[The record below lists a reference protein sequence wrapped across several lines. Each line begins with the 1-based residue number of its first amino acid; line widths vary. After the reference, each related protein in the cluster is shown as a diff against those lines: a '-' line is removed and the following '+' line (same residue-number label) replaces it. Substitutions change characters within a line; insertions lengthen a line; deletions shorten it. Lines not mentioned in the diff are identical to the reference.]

1 MIVSRSRA
9 SLAAELGVEVIDL
22 TDQFVDA
29 LRNVLPAL
37 MRLSEIALK
46 RLDSLHPRRQLLTE
60 GSVLFAKS
68 LGRIDQRGDGAFETI
83 EVVRRIGLGG
93 LYDSTTDDLG
103 NDSPQTFRIVPI
115 SRSPSRN
122 SGGFRVIRRLN
133 SSVSRDFQNRG

>member
-22 TDQFVDA
+22 TDQLVDA
-29 LRNVLPAL
+29 LRDVLPAL
-37 MRLSEIALK
+37 MRLPEIALQ
-46 RLDSLHPRRQLLTE
+46 RLDSLHPGRQLLTE

-83 EVVRRIGLGG
+83 EVIRRIGLGG

-103 NDSPQTFRIVPI
+103 NDSPQTFCIVPV

-122 SGGFRVIRRLN
+122 SGGFRAIRKVELERLAR
-133 SSVSRDFQNRG
+133 VQNCG